1 MATTL
6 TPTERDALVNQFEV
20 LAQEPSFRLL
30 TRRRLSR
37 LADASSDDAP
47 IVSLFLD
54 LGPQARQ
61 NRKWAIVLK
70 NLARDA
76 LARVPDRSHAR
87 IAEQEI
93 NRLEDAIAG
102 GLPDLGRG
110 MAVFA
115 SEPIGLREE
124 VIFPLPLPNRLEVNR
139 RPYLRPLFRQ
149 LDEQDRFMVVVLDA
163 ERARLFI
170 SQLGMIHEVAD
181 LIGEAA
187 TQTRKGMFAE
197 LRFERQRD
205 SHVLWHAGA
214 VAHATALGMEHFSAK
229 WLLVAGSSEVLA
241 DYRKHLPA
249 AVSQRLAAEFSMPIV
264 SSPSEVARAVAPL
277 QKEVEAREEQATLDR
292 LEAEPAGGKAAWGL
306 SETLRSVS
314 TGRVQTLVVL
324 DDYHAPGGECPDCG
338 LVVADTAGGC
348 SGCGQDLVVVDD
360 VVDLA
365 LERAFQ
371 QSASLELLRSSDART
386 RMSAREPI
394 AALLRY

>member
-37 LADASSDDAP
+37 LAGVSSDDAP

-87 IAEQEI
+87 QAEQEI
-93 NRLEDAIAG
+93 ARLEDAIAG

-110 MAVFA
+110 MAVF
-115 SEPIGLREE
+115 SSQPIGLREE
-124 VIFPLPLPNRLEVNR
+124 VVFPRALANRLEIDR

-149 LDEQDRFMVVVLDA
+149 LDEQDRFLVVLLDA
-163 ERARLFI
+163 ERARMFV

-181 LIGEAA
+181 LIGEAT

-205 SHVLWHAGA
+205 SHVLWHAGV
-214 VAHATALGMEHFSAK
+214 VAHATTLAMEHFGAK
-229 WLLVAGSSEVLA
+229 WLLVSGSSEVLA
-241 DYRKHLPA
+241 DYRKHLPP
-249 AVSQRLAAEFSMPIV
+249 AVGQRLADDFSVPIV
-264 SSPSEVARAVAPL
+264 SSPSDVAQAVGPL
-277 QKEVEAREEQATLDR
+277 QDEVEAREEHATIDR
-292 LEAEPAGGKAAWGL
+292 LEAEPAGGKAVWGL
-306 SETLRSVS
+306 SDTLRTVS
-314 TGRVQTLVVL
+314 NGRVHTLVVL

-348 SGCGQDLVVVDD
+348 SGCGEDLVVVDD

-371 QSASLELLRSSDART
+371 QSAALELVRNTEARS
-386 RMSAREPI
+386 RMMSREPI